1 MTAPDPLISLSDVRV
16 SRGGR
21 AVLAIAA
28 WRVETRAHVLVEG
41 PSGSG
46 KSTLLS
52 AIAGLLQPDA
62 GAVVVDGADITALSE
77 AERDR
82 FRAGR
87 VGIVFQTLRLVRTL
101 TIAENLALAL
111 RLARRPVERDRIRDT
126 LDRLGIAD
134 KMTKRPH
141 QLSVGEAQRAAIARA
156 VVARPRL
163 LLADEPTS
171 ALDDANARRAIDLL
185 IAEAQSCGATL
196 VVASH
201 DGRIRDRFDA
211 TLSLEARG

>member
-1 MTAPDPLISLSDVRV
+1 VTAPDPLISLSDVRV